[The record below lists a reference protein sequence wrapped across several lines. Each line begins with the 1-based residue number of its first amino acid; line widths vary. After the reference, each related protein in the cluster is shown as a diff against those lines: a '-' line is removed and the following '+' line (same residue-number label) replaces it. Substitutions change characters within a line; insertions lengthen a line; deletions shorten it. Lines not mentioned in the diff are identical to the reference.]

1 MKIHGEMALHR
12 GHQKAYPLPHDQ
24 ELRGTEFLQLRG
36 AVDDGE
42 IVCRKRGRVES
53 QPPWRTAVPL
63 PARKNSPKI
72 SKKYKNDSTR
82 MFYEIEG
89 LRG

>member
-1 MKIHGEMALHR
+1 MALHR
-12 GHQKAYPLPHDQ
+12 GHQKPYPLPHDQ

-42 IVCRKRGRVES
+42 IVCRRRGEVKS
-53 QPPWRTAVPL
+53 QPPCWRTAVPL
-63 PARKNSPKI
+63 SQKRKSSKKI
-72 SKKYKNDSTR
+72 SRNINDSTGL
-82 MFYEIEG
+82 FYKIEG